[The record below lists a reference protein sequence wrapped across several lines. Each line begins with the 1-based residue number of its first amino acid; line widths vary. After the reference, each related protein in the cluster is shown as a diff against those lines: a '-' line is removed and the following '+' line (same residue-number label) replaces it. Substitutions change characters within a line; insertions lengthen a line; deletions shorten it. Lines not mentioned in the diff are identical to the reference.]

1 MAKVKHFDRSEGR
14 GFNGGVFLMEAA
26 MAPLIDELTA

>member
-14 GFNGGVFLMEAA
+14 VSRGGVFLMEAA
-26 MAPLIDELTA
+26 MAPLIDELMA